1 MLENAYMLRKIKM
14 AVTDDR
20 ERMIFMNKKYC
31 PVCGNEVE
39 ADALFCG
46 ECGCNLKEFAVKTNN
61 PPKPAEGPSAPTP
74 IGNSP
79 YRAPGYPGTVAKPPK
94 KKQGF
99 LIPVLIVVAVFLL
112 FTIFNCLICT
122 NTIPTITPGLARY
135 QYALLSLMGNDP
147 YADQS
152 GSPDDSGSYD
162 NSNRDVDTTDVGAA
176 TIWNPDNDQS
186 LTTNPSTDTGSGDY
200 DNVYIVNV
208 GNSTLNLRSEK
219 STTSKILKSIPNNT
233 ELVITSIDGNWGYT
247 TYSGKSGWVSMEFV
261 KKKLTD
267 GSFTISASSSLTS
280 GMVYSAEN
288 VLDGD
293 PSTCWAEGVDGVG
306 IGEKLFISNSS
317 AFSISKITI
326 NNGYCKSEK
335 LFNENA
341 RPKKLKLTFDNGKS
355 VIISLH
361 DGYENR
367 LQEAEFIEVT
377 TRTVTIEIM
386 DVYNGSKYEDTCISE
401 IKLS

>member
-1 MLENAYMLRKIKM
+1 M
-14 AVTDDR
+14 AVIDDR
-20 ERMIFMNKKYC
+20 ERMISMNKKNC
-31 PVCGNEVE
+31 PVCGNEIE

-46 ECGCNLKEFAVKTNN
+46 ECGCNLKEFEAKMSN
-61 PPKPAEGPSAPTP
+61 PQKPESEPSMTP
-74 IGNSP
+74 PRGNSP
-79 YRAPGYPGTVAKPPK
+79 NRAPSHPGSVAKPGK

-99 LIPVLIVVAVFLL
+99 IIPVLIVVAVFLL
-112 FTIFNCLICT
+112 FTIFNCLLCT
-122 NTIPTITPGLARY
+122 NTIPITTPALARY
-135 QYALLSLMGNDP
+135 QYALLSLMGSDP
-147 YADQS
+147 YTDQS
-152 GSPDDSGSYD
+152 GFSDDSGSYD
-162 NSNRDVDTTDVGAA
+162 NSNSDADTTDVGAA

-186 LTTNPSTDTGSGDY
+186 LKTNPSTDTGSGDY

-233 ELVITSIDGNWGYT
+233 EIIITTIDGDWGYT
-247 TYSGKSGWVSMEFV
+247 TYSGKSGWVIMEFV
-261 KKKLTD
+261 KRKLTD
-267 GSFTISASSSLTS
+267 DSFTISASSTLTS

-317 AFSISKITI
+317 AFSINKITI

-355 VIISLH
+355 VTISLR

-367 LQEAEFIEVT
+367 LQEAEFTEVT
-377 TRTVTIEIM
+377 TRNVTIEIM
-386 DVYNGSKYEDTCISE
+386 DVYNGSKYDDTCISE

>member
-1 MLENAYMLRKIKM
+1 M
-14 AVTDDR
+14 AVIDDR

-46 ECGCNLKEFAVKTNN
+46 ECGCNLKEFAAKTNN
-61 PPKPAEGPSAPTP
+61 PPKPAEEPSATPPT
-74 IGNSP
+74 GNGP
-79 YRAPGYPGTVAKPPK
+79 YRAPGYPGPVAKPKK

-99 LIPVLIVVAVFLL
+99 IIPVLIVVAVFLL

-122 NTIPTITPGLARY
+122 NTIPITTPGLARY

-162 NSNRDVDTTDVGAA
+162 NSNSDADTTDVGAA

-280 GMVYSAEN
+280 GIAYSAEN
-288 VLDGD
+288 AMDGD

-355 VIISLH
+355 VLISLY
-361 DGYENR
+361 DGYEDR

-386 DVYNGSKYEDTCISE
+386 DVYSGSKYEDTCISE